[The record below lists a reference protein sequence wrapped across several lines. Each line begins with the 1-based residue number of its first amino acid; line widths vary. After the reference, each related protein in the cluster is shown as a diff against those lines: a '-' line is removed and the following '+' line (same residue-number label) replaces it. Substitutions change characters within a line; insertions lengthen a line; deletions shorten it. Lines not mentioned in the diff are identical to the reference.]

1 MIAKIKENP
10 IKYVKLF
17 SLLFLI
23 TNVLARLLYYLVV
36 ALVYSESITPAML
49 VGVITANITPILF
62 LIYIFVFYGT
72 NKSQVLL
79 PITYVVSVVM
89 GLLNMTQGVGNFVS
103 FLFSLVGLGISVF
116 LIIDCFSNFK
126 RLNISKKLV
135 IISAGVSCLSILVNF
150 LVSLVNGY
158 WAYGI
163 YLSSHLISLTSLL
176 SMIAYII
183 FWNFAI
189 DKRNVSV
196 FEYDLIELKKQFDNG
211 NITEAEYNE
220 KKTKLLEKF

>member
-1 MIAKIKENP
+1 M
-10 IKYVKLF
+10 
-17 SLLFLI
+17 
-23 TNVLARLLYYLVV
+23 
-36 ALVYSESITPAML
+36 
-49 VGVITANITPILF
+49 
-62 LIYIFVFYGT
+62 
-72 NKSQVLL
+72 
-79 PITYVVSVVM
+79 
-89 GLLNMTQGVGNFVS
+89 
-103 FLFSLVGLGISVF
+103 
-116 LIIDCFSNFK
+116 
-126 RLNISKKLV
+126 
-135 IISAGVSCLSILVNF
+135 SILVNF